1 MLKRITSQIQ
11 KIENEKQ
18 KELNKQILLQ
28 AKIEVKDNELKKLY
42 SFKKEYEKLEKNI
55 TEFLNN
61 KK

>member
-1 MLKRITSQIQ
+1 MLKRIISQIQ

-18 KELNKQILLQ
+18 KELNKQIQLQ

-42 SFKKEYEKLEKNI
+42 SFKKDYEKLEKNI

>member
-1 MLKRITSQIQ
+1 MLRKIISQIQ

-28 AKIEVKDNELKKLY
+28 AKIEIKDNELKKLY

>member
-1 MLKRITSQIQ
+1 MLRKIISQIQ